1 MALGT
6 FASLGI
12 GSSGVLS
19 WDTIDQMKEQEVKNR
34 VNPITKKIET
44 NMEKQTELTS
54 LLTMMGSLNTNFK
67 NLSDFSTYQK
77 RSTSVEGSGV
87 KATAGEGLAIQDI
100 KINVKQLA
108 QNDVNQVGMKFASRD
123 SIFSSENTSLNFY
136 HNGTNYNIDI
146 KAGMSVAEVGQA
158 ITDATNGDVMG
169 IIMKTGGDNPYQ
181 LMIQGKDSGAQ
192 NKIYFGSTLES
203 AAMPGGHIKEGHLF
217 INIRGANIVV
227 DLQKIGSKIGNT
239 AEDNAKLVS
248 EAIQKIIDGDTTMG
262 QIHQNN
268 GATQQELAQLA
279 KNGEITIGLNSTGKG
294 LMIND
299 SKGKDIFVTTT
310 NVKVQAAEGV
320 SDVSSDLGFVKT
332 DVTSR
337 NTPIIK
343 GSAAQADQLSG
354 TLTINSESID
364 LSTINNRT
372 GADNAKAIADAINNN
387 ANLKDKVRAD
397 VKDGK
402 LELYSLDGNSIM
414 IGSSGDTAEQAKTLE
429 AIGLRAGSYTTSQEF
444 LAKMDI
450 TNIQKAQN
458 AQFTYNG
465 IEIERDKNSFDDVV
479 SGLSLELTAVTE
491 TNKDVIVRVS
501 RDDAGIAE
509 EMEKFVENYNTMYNK
524 IQELMKYD
532 EDTGIAGVFNGNS
545 DIRQILRQFNSIITT
560 NDAQGNNLVKYGIY
574 FNEDGTLKMDKEKFN
589 SAFKEDPDAA
599 VSFFRSSTS
608 IVRGAETEV
617 DGVFTKLRNTMD
629 SLITGSNA
637 TLKLLETSLT
647 DEQKTLNEDK
657 TKTQE
662 SIDSRYDA
670 MAERWSAYDQMIAKI
685 NQQAQTVT
693 NMIQSMYSSN

>member
-19 WDTIDQMKEQEVKNR
+19 WDIIEQMQEQEVKNR
-34 VNPITKKIET
+34 VDPITKKIET

-77 RSTSVEGSGV
+77 RSTSVEGNGV
-87 KATAGEGLAIQDI
+87 KATAGEGLAVQDI

-123 SIFSSENTSLNFY
+123 SVFSSENTSLNFY
-136 HNGTNYNIDI
+136 HNGTNYSIDI

-158 ITDATNGDVMG
+158 ITDATDGNVMG

-181 LMIQGKDSGAQ
+181 LMIQGKDSGAA

-203 AAMPGGHIKEGHLF
+203 AAMPGGHIQSGTFKIEVGGQSVE
-217 INIRGANIVV
+217 I
-227 DLQKIGSKIGNT
+227 DLATDLTGSKIGNN
-239 AEDNAKLVS
+239 AEDNAKAIV
-248 EAIQKIIDGDTTMG
+248 EAIHNKINKDASLSD
-262 QIHQNN
+262 
-268 GATQQELAQLA
+268 LKDKLDS
-279 KNGEITIGLNSTGKG
+279 GEITIGLNSTGKG

-299 SKGKDIFVTTT
+299 SKGGDINVTITDAK
-310 NVKVQAAEGV
+310 VKVADGV
-320 SDVSSDLGFVKT
+320 SEVETDLGFVKT
-332 DVTSR
+332 HAGSNDGGL
-337 NTPIIK
+337 IK
-343 GSAAQADQLSG
+343 GTAVQAGQLSG
-354 TLTINSESID
+354 TLTINGESID
-364 LSTINNRT
+364 LSTINERT
-372 GADNAKAIADAINNN
+372 GADNAKAIADAINAN
-387 ANLKDKVRAD
+387 ANLKDKVSAE

-402 LELYSLDGNSIM
+402 LVINSLDGNSIR
-414 IGSSGDTAEQAKTLE
+414 IGAEGEAAEQKSTLDK
-429 AIGLRAGSYTTSQEF
+429 IGLTAGSYTSSQEF
-444 LAKMDI
+444 LDKMNI
-450 TNIQKAQN
+450 TNIQNAQN

-501 RDDAGIAE
+501 RDDKGIAE

-524 IQELMKYD
+524 IQELMRYD
-532 EDTGIAGVFNGNS
+532 EDTGVAGVFNGNN
-545 DIRQILRQFNSIITT
+545 DIRQILRQFNSIITS
-560 NDAQGNNLVKYGIY
+560 NDVNGVNLVKYGIY
-574 FNEDGTLKMDKEKFN
+574 FNDDGTLKMDKEKFE
-589 SAFKEDPDAA
+589 STFKEDPDAA

-608 IVRGAETEV
+608 VVRGEETEI

-629 SLITGSNA
+629 SLITGSNS

-657 TKTQE
+657 TSTQE
-662 SIDSRYDA
+662 SITSRYES

-685 NQQAQTVT
+685 NQQSQTVT